1 MAPSQATIDTA
12 LAHPIDLVTRFVAR
26 HDWLVRQQ
34 ERDAIIA
41 EIPGRWSDYQ
51 LAVSWQDGEE
61 TMQVVCRIDVRAE
74 QAQVGEVAL
83 LAALLNQQLYIGH
96 LALDMSTCELELRH
110 TLALRGAGG
119 ATPEQVEDVV
129 DIMLGECEQV
139 YPAIYQV
146 VTGTLNA
153 GDAATAVMMV
163 TCFMAGLPTAVSMP
177 NSLLSNRRRT
187 ILRGRR
193 RTTMS
198 GSMPQS
204 PTPLPAGVPP
214 PWWCLRSSRR

>member
-83 LAALLNQQLYIGH
+83 LAALL
-96 LALDMSTCELELRH
+96 T
-110 TLALRGAGG
+110 AGS
-119 ATPEQVEDVV
+119 A
-129 DIMLGECEQV
+129 
-139 YPAIYQV
+139 
-146 VTGTLNA
+146 
-153 GDAATAVMMV
+153 
-163 TCFMAGLPTAVSMP
+163 S
-177 NSLLSNRRRT
+177 
-187 ILRGRR
+187 
-193 RTTMS
+193 
-198 GSMPQS
+198 PQS
-204 PTPLPAGVPP
+204 
-214 PWWCLRSSRR
+214 RSSDGGRATSTPSTAPVSTGSARYVSIRGPGNAPAAMDEFSNLASGARPGVT

>member
-1 MAPSQATIDTA
+1 MASSQTTIDTA
-12 LAHPIDLVTRFVAR
+12 LAHPIDLVTRFVVR

-34 ERDAIIA
+34 ETDAIIA

-146 VTGTLNA
+146 VTGKLNA
-153 GDAATAVMMV
+153 GEAATAVMMV
-163 TCFMAGLPTAVSMP
+163 TEGEA
-177 NSLLSNRRRT
+177 
-187 ILRGRR
+187 
-193 RTTMS
+193 
-198 GSMPQS
+198 
-204 PTPLPAGVPP
+204 
-214 PWWCLRSSRR
+214 

>member
-12 LAHPIDLVTRFVAR
+12 LAHPIDLVTRFVSR

-34 ERDAIIA
+34 DRDAIIA

-74 QAQVGEVAL
+74 QAQVGEIAL

-146 VTGTLNA
+146 VTGALNA
-153 GDAATAVMMV
+153 GDAATAVMMI
-163 TCFMAGLPTAVSMP
+163 TEGEA
-177 NSLLSNRRRT
+177 
-187 ILRGRR
+187 
-193 RTTMS
+193 
-198 GSMPQS
+198 
-204 PTPLPAGVPP
+204 
-214 PWWCLRSSRR
+214 

>member
-1 MAPSQATIDTA
+1 MAPSQATIDTS

-34 ERDAIIA
+34 DRDAIIA

-74 QAQVGEVAL
+74 QAQVGEIAL

-146 VTGTLNA
+146 VTGALNA
-153 GDAATAVMMV
+153 GDAAT
-163 TCFMAGLPTAVSMP
+163 GDDDH
-177 NSLLSNRRRT
+177 RR
-187 ILRGRR
+187 G
-193 RTTMS
+193 
-198 GSMPQS
+198 GVA
-204 PTPLPAGVPP
+204 AGVMPCHAMKSLIILIGCGKMGSHAYG
-214 PWWCLRSSRR
+214 WLADSSLTLNRHYGAGASCLDGRA

>member
-26 HDWLVRQQ
+26 HDWLVHQQ

-146 VTGTLNA
+146 VAGMLNA

-163 TCFMAGLPTAVSMP
+163 TEGEA
-177 NSLLSNRRRT
+177 
-187 ILRGRR
+187 
-193 RTTMS
+193 
-198 GSMPQS
+198 
-204 PTPLPAGVPP
+204 
-214 PWWCLRSSRR
+214 

>member
-26 HDWLVRQQ
+26 HDWLVHQQ

-96 LALDMSTCELELRH
+96 LALDMSL
-110 TLALRGAGG
+110 
-119 ATPEQVEDVV
+119 
-129 DIMLGECEQV
+129 
-139 YPAIYQV
+139 
-146 VTGTLNA
+146 
-153 GDAATAVMMV
+153 
-163 TCFMAGLPTAVSMP
+163 
-177 NSLLSNRRRT
+177 SL
-187 ILRGRR
+187 IHI
-193 RTTMS
+193 
-198 GSMPQS
+198 
-204 PTPLPAGVPP
+204 
-214 PWWCLRSSRR
+214 